1 MATTYETGLN
11 ERAQHLLK
19 VLVEH
24 YIHHG
29 RPIGSRLLARASG
42 LDLSA
47 ASVRN
52 AMADLEELG
61 FIAAPH
67 TSAGRVPTAKGY
79 RFFVDTLLTV
89 KPLDERE
96 VERLKAQLAADGP
109 SRHMLLN
116 STSSLLSAVTRMAAV
131 ITLPRRE
138 HAAWR
143 QIEFLPLSNRRVL
156 AILVVGEREV
166 QNRILTL
173 ERDYSA
179 AMLKQTANYLNAQ
192 FSGKNINEIRASLL
206 SDMRRARERM
216 NAMMLA
222 AIGMAEQMFRAS
234 PDDGDNADYVL
245 AGETNLMDFAELSD
259 VEKLKCL
266 FEAFNRKRDI
276 LHVLDKCI
284 AAEGVQIFIGEE
296 AGYAVLDELSV
307 VTAPY
312 SVADN
317 VAGVLGIIGPTRMAY
332 ERVIP
337 IVEITA
343 RLLGA
348 ALNSEN

>member
-1 MATTYETGLN
+1 
-11 ERAQHLLK
+11 
-19 VLVEH
+19 
-24 YIHHG
+24 
-29 RPIGSRLLARASG
+29 
-42 LDLSA
+42 
-47 ASVRN
+47 
-52 AMADLEELG
+52 
-61 FIAAPH
+61 
-67 TSAGRVPTAKGY
+67 
-79 RFFVDTLLTV
+79 
-89 KPLDERE
+89 
-96 VERLKAQLAADGP
+96 
-109 SRHMLLN
+109 
-116 STSSLLSAVTRMAAV
+116 MAAV

-192 FSGKNINEIRASLL
+192 FSGKNIEEIRASLL

-222 AIGMAEQMFRAS
+222 AIGMAEQMFRES

-245 AGETNLMDFAELSD
+245 AGQTNLMDFAELSD

-284 AAEGVQIFIGEE
+284 AAEGVQIFIGQE

-312 SVADN
+312 SVADS